1 MEHEKLSSANSADDD
16 DARGRRRA
24 SLSYPHSSEAHLN
37 REGREREGDFLY
49 RVRGRKEEEDE
60 WLQWEEEEEEG
71 VCCMIMRGGSERR
84 EGRRGDGRVDSLPR
98 GAADQGKQDKLSSKT
113 DNKRFDLSAVS
124 HLRVHIINVHLE
136 GPRIGEPVARCE
148 GRTDAPTG
156 AAVVCCDATVFSVNN

>member
-60 WLQWEEEEEEG
+60 WLQWEEEEAEG

-84 EGRRGDGRVDSLPR
+84 EGLRGLAGWL
-98 GAADQGKQDKLSSKT
+98 
-113 DNKRFDLSAVS
+113 
-124 HLRVHIINVHLE
+124 
-136 GPRIGEPVARCE
+136 GEYE
-148 GRTDAPTG
+148 QSELG
-156 AAVVCCDATVFSVNN
+156 AAVQGEQGKRQLMCVSQTSQTGYDKFDLNLVLYHL